1 MSLEGMTQVN
11 FGENL
16 ELMAFEGLPCG
27 ANGVLEIH
35 PDGLGE
41 VVHVDLLLTNPR
53 SHTLLRRHRFDE
65 PRLVGCSRRT
75 ISSFRNETTR
85 SVPP

>member
-11 FGENL
+11 FGQDL
-16 ELMAFEGLPCG
+16 EVMAFEGLPCG

-53 SHTLLRRHRFDE
+53 SRTLLRQHRFDE
-65 PRLVGCSRRT
+65 PPLVGCSRRT
-75 ISSFRNETTR
+75 NSSVRNETTR